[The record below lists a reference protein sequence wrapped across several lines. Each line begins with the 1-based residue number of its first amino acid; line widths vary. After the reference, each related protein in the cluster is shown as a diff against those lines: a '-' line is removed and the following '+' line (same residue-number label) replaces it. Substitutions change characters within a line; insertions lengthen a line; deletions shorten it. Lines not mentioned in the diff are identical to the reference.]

1 MAMEAMRVGE
11 RSLGAQD
18 IDEDAIPAFVMEA
31 IDRRL
36 EDAVV
41 IQLGSFAPA
50 PIIAKERRRPLRTT
64 RNWPQ

>member
-1 MAMEAMRVGE
+1 MAMETARIWE
-11 RSLGAQD
+11 ATLGAQD

-41 IQLGSFAPA
+41 VHRANA
-50 PIIAKERRRPLRTT
+50 
-64 RNWPQ
+64 